1 MNDLRAAMPPAFE
14 KEDDPMAT
22 KTTRAADATHNM
34 IPVFLQRLPDEGG
47 VSEVDQRVT
56 VTVNSVNTILPR
68 GEMIYVTPEQ
78 YEVLYNSN
86 RFEHM

>member
-1 MNDLRAAMPPAFE
+1 MAAA
-14 KEDDPMAT
+14 KS
-22 KTTRAADATHNM
+22 RVVDAHQHL
-34 IPVFLQRLPDEGG
+34 IPVFFQRLPDEGG

-56 VTVNSVNTILPR
+56 ITVNGVNTILPR

-78 YEVLYNSN
+78 YEILYNSG